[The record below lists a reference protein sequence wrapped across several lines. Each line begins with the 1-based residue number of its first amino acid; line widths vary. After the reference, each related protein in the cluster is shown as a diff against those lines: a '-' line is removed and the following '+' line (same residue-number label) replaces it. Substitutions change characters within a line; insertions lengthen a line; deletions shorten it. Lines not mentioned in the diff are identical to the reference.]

1 MPMAGVVPSPRVP
14 LPVRDLGGGSV
25 RAATGAGRRP
35 LCLNYHG
42 VADVRMSDDPYRL
55 FIHPRDLVRHI
66 EALRAW
72 GYALV
77 TFGEWSEAVVSG
89 TGAGL
94 AALTFDDGFSDNLH
108 TLVPILADLQAPA
121 TVFVVSSWLGQ
132 MHRDVPWARMLT
144 ADEVVALDDAG
155 VEIGGHS
162 VSHPDLT
169 RLSFDDARAELAR
182 GRADLEDL
190 LGKPVEVAAYPY
202 GFATA
207 ETRRA
212 CRDAGYRAAC
222 RTVGAGCWDDPF
234 DLPREDLGNCSG
246 ALELRLAGHGR
257 YRSLIAHKPIRGL
270 RRAYWMTRDRL
281 R

>member
-1 MPMAGVVPSPRVP
+1 
-14 LPVRDLGGGSV
+14 V
-25 RAATGAGRRP
+25 RAATGTGRRP

-42 VADVRMSDDPYRL
+42 VADVRMADDPYRL

-66 EALRAW
+66 EALRGW
-72 GYALV
+72 GYSLV
-77 TFGEWSEAVVSG
+77 PFGEWSEAVLAG
-89 TGAGL
+89 DGAGR
-94 AALTFDDGFSDNLH
+94 AALTFDDGFADNLH
-108 TLVPILADLQAPA
+108 TLAPILADLHAPA
-121 TVFVVSSWLGQ
+121 TVFVVPAWFGQ
-132 MHRDVPWARMLT
+132 THPDVPWARMLT
-144 ADEVVALDDAG
+144 REEVVALDDAG

-162 VSHPDLT
+162 FSHPDLT
-169 RLSFDDARAELAR
+169 RLSYDEARAELAR

-222 RTVGAGCWDDPF
+222 RTVGVGRWTDPF
-234 DLPREDLGNCSG
+234 DLPREDLGNGSG
-246 ALELRLAGHGR
+246 TLELRLAGHGG

-270 RRAYWMTRDRL
+270 RRAYWMARDRM